1 MKILLKGDLGM
12 RLYNVYYTCK
22 VALKGLNELKEET
35 LSNGGKRLI
44 DWSISK
50 QAIESLFTIDFITD
64 DAKNLYNVLS
74 PIDREKPKPDIGSNT
89 FGEFKI
95 LYNKII
101 TKLESVVDLYESMKD
116 GTSQPGID
124 IKIPPCNSLKEYIK
138 ILDDIDFI
146 FSQCPYLKNE
156 NEEVKYKGTDVG
168 SDWITF
174 AIVASSVSTTGFVIL
189 KNLSALINNAI
200 SLMSNKKFLDMQDEV
215 LKTMQI
221 KNEATQETIDT
232 FKKLKEITYKKYVD
246 ELQDEL
252 GKLKDGEEEGKV
264 SKSLEKLATLIDKG
278 VEIHTSIET
287 PKEIKVLFPFAEI
300 QQTLPDNLL
309 KYLEDKES
317 QKDTN

>member
-22 VALKGLNELKEET
+22 AALNGLNELNEET
-35 LSNGGKRLI
+35 YTNGAKKLNG
-44 DWSISK
+44 WPVCK
-50 QAIESLFTIDFITD
+50 QAIESLFAIDFITD
-64 DAKNLYNVLS
+64 DAQRLYNVLS
-74 PIDREKPKPDIGSNT
+74 PIDREKLIPDIGSNT
-89 FGEFKI
+89 FGEFKA
-95 LYNKII
+95 LYNKLIA
-101 TKLESVVDLYESMKD
+101 KLEGVVDLYESMKD
-116 GTSQPGID
+116 GISQPGID
-124 IKIPPCNSLKEYIK
+124 IKIPPCNSLNEYIK

-174 AIVASSVSTTGFVIL
+174 AIIVSSVATTGFVIL
-189 KNLSALINNAI
+189 KNLSALINSAI
-200 SLMSNKKFLDMQDEV
+200 SLMSNKKVFDMQEEIYKSMQLKNEV
-215 LKTMQI
+215 L
-221 KNEATQETIDT
+221 QETIDT
-232 FKKLKEITYKKYVD
+232 FNEMKRITYKKYVD

-278 VEIHTSIET
+278 IEIHTSIET
-287 PKEIKVLFPFAEI
+287 PKEIKVLFPFAET
-300 QQTLPDNLL
+300 QQTLTDNLL

-317 QKDTN
+317 QKDT